1 MRRLREE
8 VTLERKRRFIGKY
21 NKSVILTYIG
31 ISVAFLGMALTLDG
45 QPAAAMICLILAGI
59 CDLFDGVVARRCKRD
74 RAAGEF
80 GVQIDSLADV
90 MNFLALPAVLGI
102 RLMSG
107 IGLLRYPILIG
118 YILCGI
124 IRLAWF
130 NTSAAAEGSGDYYDG
145 LPVTYCALIFPIL
158 WLVLGFAG
166 YMPDALS
173 GAAIW
178 AVFYVVTAV
187 LFILNIR
194 VVKPRGIWYG
204 IFGAL
209 AVGVTVLILV
219 RDLL

>member
-1 MRRLREE
+1 M
-8 VTLERKRRFIGKY
+8 KGKNWFIGKY

-31 ISVAFLGMALTLDG
+31 IAFALLGMAFTQEG

-74 RAAGEF
+74 EAAKEF

-90 MNFLALPAVLGI
+90 VSFLALPAVLGL

-107 IGLLRYPILIG
+107 MGAARYPGILG
-118 YILCGI
+118 YILCGV

-130 NTSAAAEGSGDYYDG
+130 NTSAAAEGIRSHYDG

-158 WLVLGFAG
+158 WVLLGFMG
-166 YMPDALS
+166 
-173 GAAIW
+173 GAPGAFLMAMIW
-178 AVFYVVTAV
+178 AAAYAVTAV
-187 LFILNIR
+187 LFILN
-194 VVKPRGIWYG
+194 VKVPKPRGIWYG

-219 RDLL
+219 RDIV